1 MRVVTTVCDVVGAR
15 DKTLLPC
22 DRHILSRTDS
32 GRVSLEESTGVVI
45 LSCCIGRMTFHVE
58 ILF

>member
-22 DRHILSRTDS
+22 DRHILSIDLT
-32 GRVSLEESTGVVI
+32 VAEFPWKSTGVVI